1 MLDDTK
7 RWNIV
12 HKRTHEEGDDGH
24 SVYAE
29 EKENLFPR
37 GSVVCELGG
46 GTGDDAL
53 YFLRK
58 GHSVILFDISDFALK
73 VAQKKAKNEGLEKG
87 LIVRQVDFGL
97 HELPLNNDSVD
108 VAYSRIS
115 LNYFPTEETVGIF
128 SAIFKSLKQGG
139 TAYVTLKS
147 QDDEE
152 EMEYLRESAVE
163 YEPGVFI
170 ENGQLRSRFSVEELK
185 DMLAKAGISN
195 YQVNSYREQLGPD
208 KKDHRQVL
216 LLNEIVFTK

>member
-12 HKRTHEEGDDGH
+12 HKRTHEEEGAVY

-29 EKENLFPR
+29 EKEKLFPR
-37 GSVVCELGG
+37 GSVVCDLGG
-46 GTGDDAL
+46 GTGDDAI

-58 GHSVILFDISDFALK
+58 GHRVILFDISDFALK
-73 VAQKKAKNEGLEKG
+73 VAQKKAKDEGLEKV
-87 LIVRQVDFGL
+87 LVAKQVDFGL

-108 VAYSRIS
+108 IAYSRIS
-115 LNYFPTEETVGIF
+115 LNYFPTEETIGIF
-128 SAIFKSLKQGG
+128 SAIFKALKPGG
-139 TAYVTLKS
+139 SAYITLKS

-163 YEPGVFI
+163 YEPGVYI

-185 DMLAKAGISN
+185 DMLAKAEISN
-195 YQVNSYREQLGPD
+195 YQVHPYKEQLGPD

-216 LLNEIVFTK
+216 HLNEIIFTK

>member
-29 EKENLFPR
+29 EKEKLFPR
-37 GSVVCELGG
+37 GAVVCDLGG

-53 YFLRK
+53 FFLRK

-73 VAQKKAKNEGLEKG
+73 VAQKKAKDEGLEKR
-87 LIVRQVDFGL
+87 LVAKQVDFGL

-108 VAYSRIS
+108 AAYSRIS
-115 LNYFPTEETVGIF
+115 LNYFPTEETVDIF

-139 TAYVTLKS
+139 NAYITLKS

-163 YEPGVFI
+163 YEPGVYI
-170 ENGQLRSRFSVEELK
+170 ENGQLRSRFSIDELK

-195 YQVNSYREQLGPD
+195 YQAHPYKEQLGPD
-208 KKDHRQVL
+208 KKDHRQIL